1 MRYREL
7 NQRQACRLHFW
18 RGSFFQKSFSGVE
31 LFQVLIP
38 FHGKQLFF
46 GIVALFAAWHDIAF
60 GAFSAAG
67 YGHNVIHGQLFGQSR
82 SPTVVT
88 GSFGQSSFP
97 PLGIPQLPGL
107 AALSFQII
115 GVQIIGK
122 GFYGF
127 FAFHN

>member
-46 GIVALFAAWHDIAF
+46 GRVAFFAAGHHIAL
-60 GAFSAAG
+60 GALAAAG
-67 YGHNVIHGQLFGQSR
+67 YGHDMVHGQLFGR
-82 SPTVVT
+82 GGAAAVMADP
-88 GSFGQSSFP
+88 FGQAALP
-97 PLGIPQLPGL
+97 PLGVSQRPGFMTLP
-107 AALSFQII
+107 FQIFFAK
-115 GVQIIGK
+115 IIGE
-122 GFYGF
+122 GLDGMFS
-127 FAFHN
+127 FHV